1 MALVARVAAPA
12 VWLLEASSWLVLRL
26 LGRDERPER
35 RVTEEEIG
43 MLIAEAEGAGVVETA
58 ERHMIGRVMR
68 LGDRSVRAVMTPR
81 PELDWVDLD
90 REPREALARL
100 LASPHS
106 RLPAARGTIDG
117 VVGVLHARDV
127 LRAVAGGGAV
137 DLAPLVREAPVLHD
151 RLDALDAL
159 EALRGSPV
167 DMAFVVDE
175 HGTLEGVVTAADL
188 LEAIAGRFAAR
199 EAEGEPDAVRR
210 EDGSWLLAGWM
221 PVDDMA
227 DLLKVGLPAR
237 RDYHTVAGFVLGR
250 LGRFPGLGDAAEH
263 GGWRFEVVDI
273 DGRRIDKVLA
283 QPLRGA
289 SGGLTRRAALAT
301 ALALAAPRHAAA
313 GAAGGPEG
321 FVAGLGDR
329 ALALLRGTREAVP
342 RGELAALLDDAVDLR
357 LLARLALGRH
367 WNIAGEDQRREYLEL
382 FRAYAL
388 QGLASAFVTYTG
400 LRRFAVTDTR
410 PAGDGDAL
418 VGSELHL
425 EPGRPPYRVGWR
437 VRDAGGRF
445 VVVDVVAEGVSLLVT
460 NRDEFNSI
468 VGRGGVEGLLREM
481 RGWREEG
488 AGAAP
493 GGT

>member
-1 MALVARVAAPA
+1 
-12 VWLLEASSWLVLRL
+12 
-26 LGRDERPER
+26 
-35 RVTEEEIG
+35 
-43 MLIAEAEGAGVVETA
+43 
-58 ERHMIGRVMR
+58 
-68 LGDRSVRAVMTPR
+68 
-81 PELDWVDLD
+81 
-90 REPREALARL
+90 
-100 LASPHS
+100 
-106 RLPAARGTIDG
+106 
-117 VVGVLHARDV
+117 VLHA
-127 LRAVAGGGAV
+127 LIGAAGDGAGL
-137 DLAPLVREAPVLHD
+137 DLAAMVREAPVLHD

-159 EALRGSPV
+159 DALRRSPV

-175 HGTLEGVVTAADL
+175 HGTFEGIVTAADL

-199 EAEGEPDAVRR
+199 EAEAEPDAVRR
-210 EDGSWLLAGWM
+210 EDGSWLLAGWK
-221 PVDDMA
+221 PVDEMA
-227 DLLKVGLPAR
+227 ELLKVGLPAR

-283 QPLRGA
+283 QSLRAAG
-289 SGGLTRRAALAT
+289 GGLARRAALVAFLIPAT
-301 ALALAAPRHAAA
+301 PRPVLAAAAA
-313 GAAGGPEG
+313 DGPEA

-357 LLARLALGRH
+357 LLARLVLGRH
-367 WNIAGEDQRREYLEL
+367 WNAADEDQRREYLEL

-388 QGLASAFVTYTG
+388 QGLTSAFVTYAG
-400 LRRFAVTDTR
+400 LRRFVVTGTR

-468 VGRGGVEGLLREM
+468 VGRGGIEGLLREM

-493 GGT
+493 GAAPGGT